1 MAEWLGRGLQSP
13 LLRFESGR
21 RLFKS
26 LPVEAAV
33 RDDPAEAPRHG
44 TPWREVRSLKRF
56 ITIDSVLGF
65 LLLFIPVAVV
75 MRYVLDMDG
84 TPIFLAAAISIVPLA
99 GYMGRATERLA
110 DQVGAGIGGLLNATF
125 GNAAEL
131 IIAILALRAGL
142 QGVVKASL
150 TGSII
155 GNILLVFGLSA
166 LAGGLKHPPIQR
178 FNRTA
183 ASLGAT
189 MLVLSAIG
197 LVIPAIFHALAGDG
211 YDVVER
217 NLSLDISIVLI
228 ITYVLSLVFS
238 LRTHSDLY
246 LGAAHAE
253 NGEEQGRND
262 RGARRREA
270 LKALGLLALSAT
282 AVGFMSE
289 MMVGS
294 LEQAAHELGM
304 TEVFV
309 GVILVALVGNAAEHS
324 TSVLMALKNKMD
336 LSVNI
341 AVGSS
346 IQIALFVAPLLVF
359 ISYFIGPAPMDLR
372 FTGLEVVAVVL
383 SVGIMALVCQDG
395 ESHWME
401 GVQLLAVYLML
412 GIAFFFLPA

>member
-1 MAEWLGRGLQSP
+1 MA
-13 LLRFESGR
+13 RFFTVDR
-21 RLFKS
+21 
-26 LPVEAAV
+26 
-33 RDDPAEAPRHG
+33 
-44 TPWREVRSLKRF
+44 
-56 ITIDSVLGF
+56 VLGV
-65 LLLFIPVAVV
+65 LLGFVPAALVAKYG
-75 MRYVLDMDG
+75 MGLDG
-84 TPIFLAAAISIVPLA
+84 TPVFLLAALSIIPLA

-110 DQVGAGIGGLLNATF
+110 ERVGAGLGGLLNATF

-131 IIAILALRAGL
+131 IIAVLALRAGL
-142 QGVVKASL
+142 EDVVKASL

-166 LAGGLKHPPIQR
+166 LLGGLRHPPVQR

-197 LVIPAIFHALAGDG
+197 LVIPAIFHAVAGDG
-211 YDVVER
+211 FVLVER
-217 NLSLDISIVLI
+217 NLSLDISIVLML
-228 ITYVLSLVFS
+228 TYVLSLVFT
-238 LRTHSDLY
+238 LRTHAHLY
-246 LGAAHAE
+246 LGAAHPAAA
-253 NGEEQGRND
+253 
-262 RGARRREA
+262 GASGHEA
-270 LKALGLLALSAT
+270 DGKGSALRALGLLALSAA

-324 TSVLMALKNKMD
+324 TAVLVALKDKMD
-336 LSVNI
+336 LAVNI

-359 ISYFIGPAPMDLR
+359 LSYFVGPSPMDLR
-372 FTGLEVVAVVL
+372 FTSLEVVAIAL
-383 SVGIMALVCQDG
+383 SVGIMDLESLDG

-401 GVQLLAVYLML
+401 GVQLIAVYIML
-412 GIAFFFLPA
+412 GIAFFFLPV

>member
-1 MAEWLGRGLQSP
+1 MRRFLNLENVLAA
-13 LLRFESGR
+13 LL
-21 RLFKS
+21 
-26 LPVEAAV
+26 V
-33 RDDPAEAPRHG
+33 
-44 TPWREVRSLKRF
+44 
-56 ITIDSVLGF
+56 
-65 LLLFIPVAVV
+65 FIPAAVV
-75 MRYVLDMDG
+75 MEYVLGMEG
-84 TPIFLAAAISIVPLA
+84 TPVFLAAAISIIPLA
-99 GYMGRATERLA
+99 GIMGRATERLA
-110 DQVGAGIGGLLNATF
+110 DQVGAGMGGLLNATF

-131 IIAILALRAGL
+131 IIAVLALRAGL
-142 QGVVKASL
+142 QDVVKASL

-166 LAGGLKHPPIQR
+166 LAGGLKHPPLQT

-197 LVIPAIFHALAGDG
+197 LVIPAIFHFLAGDG
-211 YDVVER
+211 HAGVER
-217 NLSLDISIVLI
+217 NLSLDISIVLM

-238 LRTHSDLY
+238 LRTHSHLY
-246 LGAAHAE
+246 LGAAHADE
-253 NGEEQGRND
+253 ETGHGEASSTADGQ
-262 RGARRREA
+262 REA
-270 LKALGLLALSAT
+270 LTALGLLAVSAA

-324 TSVLMALKNKMD
+324 TAVLMALKNKMD
-336 LSVNI
+336 LAVNI

-359 ISYFIGPAPMDLR
+359 VSYAVGPAPMDLR
-372 FTGLEVVAVVL
+372 FTGLEVVAVAA
-383 SVGIMALVCQDG
+383 SVGIMALVSQDG

-401 GVQLLAVYLML
+401 GVQLLAVYVML
-412 GIAFFFLPA
+412 GIAFYFLPV

>member
-1 MAEWLGRGLQSP
+1 
-13 LLRFESGR
+13 
-21 RLFKS
+21 
-26 LPVEAAV
+26 V
-33 RDDPAEAPRHG
+33 
-44 TPWREVRSLKRF
+44 KRF
-56 ITIDSVLGF
+56 AAIDKFLAS
-65 LLLFIPVAVV
+65 LLLFIPVALV
-75 MRYVLDMDG
+75 MRYGMKMEG
-84 TPIFLAAAISIVPLA
+84 TPIFLTAAISIIPLA

-110 DQVGAGIGGLLNATF
+110 DRVGAGIGGLLNATF
-125 GNAAEL
+125 GNAAEM
-131 IIAILALRAGL
+131 IIAVLALRAGL
-142 QGVVKASL
+142 QSVVKASL

-211 YDVVER
+211 HAGIER
-217 NLSLDISIVLI
+217 NLSLDISIVLML
-228 ITYVLSLVFS
+228 TYVLSLVFS
-238 LRTHSDLY
+238 LRTHSHLY
-246 LGAAHAE
+246 LGASHAE
-253 NGEEQGRND
+253 SQPDPARVEREKDGREVI
-262 RGARRREA
+262 R
-270 LKALGLLALSAT
+270 ALGWLALSAA

-341 AVGSS
+341 ALGSS

-359 ISYFIGPAPMDLR
+359 VSYFVGPAPMDLR
-372 FTGLEVVAVVL
+372 FTGLEVVAVVM

-412 GIAFFFLPA
+412 GIAFYFLPV

>member
-1 MAEWLGRGLQSP
+1 M
-13 LLRFESGR
+13 
-21 RLFKS
+21 
-26 LPVEAAV
+26 
-33 RDDPAEAPRHG
+33 
-44 TPWREVRSLKRF
+44 KRF
-56 ITIDSVLGF
+56 ITLDNALAS
-65 LLLFIPVAVV
+65 LLVFIPAAIV
-75 MRYVLDMDG
+75 MRYGMGMDG
-84 TPIFLAAAISIVPLA
+84 TPVFITAAISIIPLA

-110 DQVGAGIGGLLNATF
+110 EHVGAGVGGLLNATF

-131 IIAILALRAGL
+131 IIAVLALRAGL
-142 QGVVKASL
+142 HEVVKASL

-166 LAGGLKHPPIQR
+166 LVGGLKHPPIQR
-178 FNRTA
+178 FNKTA
-183 ASLGAT
+183 ASLGGT

-211 YDVVER
+211 HALVER
-217 NLSLDISIVLI
+217 NLSLDISIVLM

-238 LRTHSDLY
+238 LRTHSHLY
-246 LGAAHAE
+246 LGAAHADE
-253 NGEEQGRND
+253 DTEVEGHEATAGRQD
-262 RGARRREA
+262 A
-270 LKALGLLALSAT
+270 LRAFGLLVLSAA

-289 MMVGS
+289 MLVGS
-294 LEQAAHELGM
+294 LELAAHELGM

-324 TSVLMALKNKMD
+324 TAVLMALKNKMD

-341 AVGSS
+341 ALGSS

-359 ISYFIGPAPMDLR
+359 VSYFVGPQPMDLR
-372 FTGLEVVAVVL
+372 FTGLEVVAVVM
-383 SVGIMALVCQDG
+383 SVGIMALVSQDG

-412 GIAFFFLPA
+412 GIAFFFIPV